1 MEAAI
6 FGSKAPGVPSS
17 TLENPS
23 GCQGQKSCSGREE
36 GEQRRRRRVGNSRC
50 IAPSV
55 SSSTGSGGGGE
66 LLEWGEIGASG
77 KANISA
83 HN

>member
-1 MEAAI
+1 M
-6 FGSKAPGVPSS
+6 
-17 TLENPS
+17 
-23 GCQGQKSCSGREE
+23 
-36 GEQRRRRRVGNSRC
+36 GNSRC

-77 KANISA
+77 KANIYRRTTRDKY
-83 HN
+83 